1 MKDDDN
7 YVEKI
12 HFPELNPERDEVL
25 DDMILDVDD
34 NNEEL
39 PDIPHHPVESE
50 LRQLPPQVHLRWSN
64 RFNKRVDYKS
74 QL

>member
-1 MKDDDN
+1 
-7 YVEKI
+7 
-12 HFPELNPERDEVL
+12 
-25 DDMILDVDD
+25 MILDVDD